1 MIKSGAAVLDITPP
15 LGTLMPG
22 LFHERRAEVIHDPL
36 HVRSFVLESDTT
48 GVAVVVCDL
57 IGVSRTHLDQ
67 SKEKIKD
74 AIGLEPSQVLICCTH
89 THTGAQTG
97 KDAYT
102 EFVVERISDSVR
114 LAWEGRQPAEVGWG
128 RGTEERVV
136 FNRRYRMKDGSA
148 RTNPGVGNPEV
159 AEPLGPIDPEV
170 GVLCLR
176 QPNGGTIGLLGNYT
190 LHYVG
195 GGDHQQAI
203 SADYFGLFGEFIQR
217 MRGES
222 FVAALSNGACGD
234 INNIDVLGGARPKN
248 DRYQHTERVAAL
260 IAAHAFWAWNEMTFS
275 GDVPLGAEMEEV
287 MLKRR
292 EPLSDEEMARIRE
305 LEQQKKNLTMAE
317 RLLVWRASQQTTDL
331 PEQVPTWVQ
340 ALRIGDLALVGVP
353 GELFVGLGLEIKQ
366 RSPFSQTMVLELAN
380 DSLGY
385 IPTRQAFEEGGYEAT
400 SCRFRPGVGEQIVD
414 KAVALLSRL
423 HDKAL
428 K

>member
-1 MIKSGAAVLDITPP
+1 MIKAGAAVLDITPP

-48 GVAVVVCDL
+48 EVAIVVCDL
-57 IGVSRTHLDQ
+57 IGVKRAYLDRA
-67 SKEKIKD
+67 KEKIAD
-74 AIGLEPSQVLICCTH
+74 AIGLAPSQVLICCTH

-97 KDAYT
+97 EDAYT
-102 EFVVERISDSVR
+102 EFVIERISDVVR
-114 LAWEGRQPAEVGWG
+114 LAWENRQLAEVGWG
-128 RGTEERVV
+128 SAIEERVV
-136 FNRRYRMKDGSA
+136 FNRRYRMRDGSV

-176 QPNGGTIGLLGNYT
+176 QPDGGTIGLLGNYT

-195 GGDHQQAI
+195 GGERQPAV
-203 SADYFGLFGEFIQR
+203 SADYFALFGEFIQR
-217 MRGES
+217 MKEES

-234 INNIDVLGGARPKN
+234 INNIDVLGGTRSKN
-248 DRYQHTERVAAL
+248 DRYQHAERVAAL
-260 IAAHAFWAWNEMTFS
+260 IAANAFWAWNEMVFS
-275 GDVPLGAEMEEV
+275 DDVSLGAGMKEV

-292 EPLSDEEMARIRE
+292 DPLSEEEMAHIRE
-305 LEQQKKNLTMAE
+305 LEHKERLTMAE
-317 RLLVWRASQQTTDL
+317 RLLVWRASQQIPDL

-353 GELFVGLGLEIKQ
+353 CEFFVELGLEIKK
-366 RSPFSQTMVLELAN
+366 RSPFDQTMVLELAN

-385 IPTRQAFEEGGYEAT
+385 VPPRHAFEEGGYEAT
-400 SCRFRPGVGEQIVD
+400 SCRFLPGVGEQIVD
-414 KAVALLSRL
+414 AAFELLSRL
-423 HDKAL
+423 REETPK
-428 K
+428 